1 MQNFKTISMTI
12 EELKYLKESEDKV
25 EFKEA
30 KHNFSFAGS
39 EHREQKERRKCLLG
53 YIVCLANE
61 NGGNLILGMTDKS
74 PRSVT
79 GTDFADGKT
88 GELIDE
94 TYARLGIRI
103 EIEELTENEKR
114 VLNIKVPSRPI
125 GKLMKFEG
133 ISLMRTGESL
143 HNMSDEE
150 MFKILS
156 EQEPDFSAKICSGL
170 TIDDLDED
178 AINVLKE
185 KYARKQNN
193 EAFLMHN
200 TEQILSDLKLRAP
213 EGITYAAL
221 ILLGNERAL
230 SNYLPNAQVNIEY
243 RQSHT
248 QIHFDKREP
257 ILKPLFL
264 GIDEIWDNLNSRNRD
279 NKIDEGPYKFDLP
292 FFNEEVIREAVI
304 NAIAH
309 RNYSITSETVIKQYP
324 DRLTILNPGGFP
336 KGVTTDNI
344 ITVSSTP
351 RSRLLTEVLEKTG
364 LVERSGQGVDK
375 IFRITIAEGKLRP
388 DYSKTDDFQVELTLN
403 GEVQDNAFAAFISN
417 EQGNR
422 DTNNRLG
429 TFEIIA
435 LYKVKEGQSI
445 NIDSEVLESLETA
458 NLILRVGG
466 SASNSYVLGDAY
478 YKLKSRN
485 AQIAGFRV
493 IDLKRVYKAFEK
505 GENVKMAD
513 FTKAFEEDLSRA
525 RVKYLIDKLTGV
537 VLDKSGSGSGTSYK
551 LKKAASVFGDLLSI
565 VSKG

>member
-1 MQNFKTISMTI
+1 MTI
-12 EELKYLKESEDKV
+12 EELKQLKESEDKV

-39 EHREQKERRKCLLG
+39 RHQKQKERRKCFLG
-53 YIVCLANE
+53 YIVALANE
-61 NGGNLILGMTDKS
+61 NGGNLILGMTDIS

-79 GTDFADGKT
+79 GTDFADGET

-103 EIEELTENEKR
+103 EIEELMENEKR
-114 VLNIKVPSRPI
+114 VLSVKVPSRPI

-133 ISLMRTGESL
+133 IPLMRTGESL
-143 HNMSDEE
+143 RNMSDEE

-170 TIDDLDED
+170 TIADLDVI

-185 KYARKQNN
+185 QYARKQNN
-193 EAFLMHN
+193 ESFLMHN
-200 TEQILSDLKLRAP
+200 TEQILSDLKLQTP

-221 ILLGNERAL
+221 ILLGNERAI

-243 RQSHT
+243 RQSPS
-248 QIHFDKREP
+248 QIHFDKRDT
-257 ILKPLFL
+257 ILKPMFI
-264 GIDEIWDNLNSRNRD
+264 GIDEIWDNLYSRSRD

-309 RNYSITSETVIKQYP
+309 RDYSITSETIIKQSP

-351 RSRLLTEVLEKTG
+351 RSRLLTEILEKTG

-375 IFRITIAEGKLRP
+375 IFRITISEGKQWP
-388 DYSKTDDFQVELTLN
+388 DYSKTDYYQVELTIN
-403 GEVQDNAFAAFISN
+403 GKVQDKAFAAFIRN
-417 EQGNR
+417 EQISR

-435 LYKVKEGQSI
+435 LYRIKGGKGI
-445 NIDSEVLESLETA
+445 NIDAEVLNSLETA
-458 NLILRVGG
+458 NLIRRVGG
-466 SASNSYVLGDAY
+466 SASNSFVLGDAY
-478 YKLKSRN
+478 YKLKSQN
-485 AQIAGFRV
+485 AEIAGFRV
-493 IDLKRVYKAFEK
+493 IDLKRVYKTFEK

-513 FTKAFEEDLSRA
+513 FTEVFEEDLNRA

-537 VLDKSGSGSGTSYK
+537 ILDKSGSGSGTSYK
-551 LKKAASVFGDLLSI
+551 LKEAASTFKDILSI

>member
-1 MQNFKTISMTI
+1 MKIKLS
-12 EELKYLKESEDKV
+12 LK
-25 EFKEA
+25 
-30 KHNFSFAGS
+30 
-39 EHREQKERRKCLLG
+39 
-53 YIVCLANE
+53 
-61 NGGNLILGMTDKS
+61 
-74 PRSVT
+74 
-79 GTDFADGKT
+79 
-88 GELIDE
+88 
-94 TYARLGIRI
+94 
-103 EIEELTENEKR
+103 
-114 VLNIKVPSRPI
+114 
-125 GKLMKFEG
+125 
-133 ISLMRTGESL
+133 
-143 HNMSDEE
+143 
-150 MFKILS
+150 
-156 EQEPDFSAKICSGL
+156 EQEPDFSAKICLGL
-170 TIDDLDED
+170 TIDDLDEN
-178 AINVLKE
+178 AMNVLKE

-193 EAFLMHN
+193 EAFLKHS
-200 TEQILSDLKLRAP
+200 TEQILNDLKLQTDK
-213 EGITYAAL
+213 GITYAAL
-221 ILLGNERAL
+221 ILLGNENAL

-279 NKIDEGPYKFDLP
+279 NKINEGPYKYDVP

-309 RNYSITSETVIKQYP
+309 RDYSITSEAVIKQYP

-336 KGVTTDNI
+336 KGVTIENL

-351 RSRLLTEVLEKTG
+351 RSRLLTEILEKTG

-375 IFRITIAEGKLRP
+375 IFRITIAEGKLWP
-388 DYSKTDDFQVELTLN
+388 DYSKTDYYQVELTIN
-403 GEVQDNAFAAFISN
+403 GEVQDKAFAAFISN
-417 EQGNR
+417 EQISS

-435 LYKVKEGQSI
+435 LYKIKEGKGT
-445 NIDSEVLESLETA
+445 NIDTVVLDLLKSA
-458 NLILRVGG
+458 NLIRRTGG
-466 SASNSYVLGDAY
+466 SASDSYVLGDAY
-478 YKLKSRN
+478 YKLKSQD

-493 IDLKRVYKAFEK
+493 IDLKRVYKTFEK

-513 FTKAFEEDLSRA
+513 FTAVFEKDLSRA

-551 LKKAASVFGDLLSI
+551 LKKAVQNFRDLLSI